1 MDALLPWA
9 EKYRPHSLED
19 VVGNGPAIA
28 SLKKWAKSWEDGV
41 PAKRAV
47 VLSGRP
53 GVGKTSAALALAA
66 DLGWGVIELN
76 ASDSRNE
83 EAIRRIAGS
92 GALNETFR
100 DDGAFI
106 RASAGGRKL
115 IVMDEAD
122 NIFGREDRGGVPAMM
137 DTVRRTRQPVVLIVN
152 DYYALTRRASSLKSL
167 AMEIKFQALRSN
179 QVEKVL
185 RQVAAQEHVRVH
197 EQVLRSIAESAGGD
211 MRAALNDLEAAAGG
225 RDFVPEGADSLAGGR
240 DDRQSAYGMV
250 GEVLH
255 TSDVMKA
262 RKALWDL
269 DESPDFALLWID
281 ENVPLEYR
289 HARDLEQA
297 FYYISRTD
305 IMLGRAQRRQLY
317 GLWRYTTDLMG
328 AGVAVSKSER
338 LHGYT
343 RYNFPMWLLRMG
355 RSKAVR
361 RQRLATYGKL
371 GAYFHTSR
379 REVGLSVMP
388 YLPQIMEADFDL
400 AVHVA
405 AGADLEADDLA
416 EVLGRDEDSR
426 EVEAIRQRA
435 KALLESGASL
445 GSAADSRRGGPR
457 GTLSL
462 GEAAE
467 LAKEQEKAEKKA
479 ARAEKAKGRK
489 RKAGGA
495 KDGAE
500 EGSGPAKAS
509 GQDSS
514 GSSPEAA
521 PEPEGGKDD
530 PEDDTPEPPPQ
541 KSLFEF

>member
-1 MDALLPWA
+1 MNAALPWV
-9 EKYRPHSLED
+9 EKYRPRSLAD
-19 VVGNGPAIA
+19 IVGNGPAVA
-28 SLKKWAKSWEDGV
+28 TLKKWAQSWEDGI
-41 PAKRAV
+41 PAKRAA
-47 VLSGRP
+47 VLSGKP

-122 NIFGREDRGGVPAMM
+122 NIFGREDRGGVPAML
-137 DTVRRTRQPVVLIVN
+137 DTVRRTKQPIVLIVN
-152 DYYALTRRASSLKSL
+152 DYYALTRRASTLKSMAL
-167 AMEIKFQALRSN
+167 EIKFQALRSN
-179 QVEKVL
+179 QVETVL
-185 RQVAAQEHVRVH
+185 RTIAGHEGVDVH
-197 EQVLRSIAESAGGD
+197 ASVVHAIAESAGGD
-211 MRAALNDLEAAAGG
+211 LRAAVNDLEAVSAGRRAVPASAAAG
-225 RDFVPEGADSLAGGR
+225 VGGR

-255 TSDVMKA
+255 TSDVSKA
-262 RKALWDL
+262 RQALFDL
-269 DESPDFALLWID
+269 DESPDFALLWIE

-289 HARDLEQA
+289 HAADLERA
-297 FYYISRTD
+297 FYYIARTD
-305 IMLGRAQRRQLY
+305 VMLGRAQRRQLY

-328 AGVAVSKSER
+328 PGVALAKSER

-361 RQRLATYGKL
+361 RQRTETWGKL
-371 GAYFHTSR
+371 GAYLHTSR
-379 REVGLSVMP
+379 REVGLSIMP
-388 YLPQIMEADFDL
+388 YLPRLMEADFDL

-405 AGADLEADDLA
+405 AGADLDAEDLA
-416 EVLGRDEDSR
+416 EVLGRDADSR
-426 EVEAIRQRA
+426 EVKAISERA
-435 KALLESGASL
+435 RELLESGVSL
-445 GSAADSRRGGPR
+445 GAAAQARRGGPK

-462 GEAAE
+462 GEAA
-467 LAKEQEKAEKKA
+467 AMAQEAENAEGKARGTKSRKKKPAQDEDA
-479 ARAEKAKGRK
+479 APPPS
-489 RKAGGA
+489 AGASGA
-495 KDGAE
+495 KTTPSDEGE
-500 EGSGPAKAS
+500 EPAADGPADGEK
-509 GQDSS
+509 
-514 GSSPEAA
+514 EA
-521 PEPEGGKDD
+521 PS
-530 PEDDTPEPPPQ
+530 PPPQ